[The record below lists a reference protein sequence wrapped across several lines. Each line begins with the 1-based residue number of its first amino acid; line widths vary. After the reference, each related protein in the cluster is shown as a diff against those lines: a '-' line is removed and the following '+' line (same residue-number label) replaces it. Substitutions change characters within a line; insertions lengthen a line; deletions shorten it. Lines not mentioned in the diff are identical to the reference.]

1 MSRPYS
7 IDDPEDM
14 KTDQVLFTKEELAEN
29 VKVPPMVE
37 QDLKRIISDRM
48 EQCGLYFRCFQESRP
63 RLPWR
68 VSSSGRIIIKAI
80 SFRI

>member
-48 EQCGLYFRCFQESRP
+48 EKCGL
-63 RLPWR
+63 
-68 VSSSGRIIIKAI
+68 
-80 SFRI
+80 